1 MDINT
6 LREIITVLSFAA
18 FLGII
23 AWAWSGRQKSRF
35 AEAAQL
41 PFDEDDAPTRTFGTA
56 GTAATGAR
64 KGEGQ

>member
-6 LREIITVLSFAA
+6 LREIVTVLSFAA

-41 PFDEDDAPTRTFGTA
+41 PFDGDDAPA
-56 GTAATGAR
+56 GTGPTGAR

>member
-41 PFDEDDAPTRTFGTA
+41 PFDEDDAPPGT
-56 GTAATGAR
+56 GPTGAR

>member
-6 LREIITVLSFAA
+6 LREIVTVLSFAV

-23 AWAWSGRQKSRF
+23 AWAWSSRQQSRF
-35 AEAAQL
+35 AEAANL
-41 PFDEDDAPTRTFGTA
+41 PFEEDDAPGRTSGTA
-56 GTAATGAR
+56 GAPATGAR